1 MIQQIDKIFLNRVAS
16 RRFIM
21 VVLLAIFCWIDLAT
35 GYEYSFSVF
44 YLIPISIAAWY
55 DNKKTSIVM
64 IIASAATWLYA
75 DFGSGHQYQNS
86 VIPYWNAFVRL
97 VFFGIVAFLI
107 LKIRGNLVAMTLM
120 AMKDNLTLLNNA
132 RAFKLEYEFLKGHR
146 SLKKQSLA
154 VGLID
159 LDGFKSVNDRLGHN
173 IGDEVLVEFAHVLK
187 RATRSSDIIARM
199 GGDEFTVIL
208 VDMNEHSAQDYA
220 SRLRQEFEE
229 SGLRHQYGVDFSM
242 GISIFEQLPENLDDA
257 THHADQLM
265 YRSKEMGK
273 STTIIQVA

>member
-1 MIQQIDKIFLNRVAS
+1 MIQQIDNFFLDRVRS
-16 RRFIM
+16 RRFIL
-21 VVLLAIFCWIDLAT
+21 VVLLALFCWIDLVT

-55 DNKKTSIVM
+55 DNKKITTAT

-75 DFGSGHQYQNS
+75 DFSSGHQYKDTL
-86 VIPYWNAFVRL
+86 IPYWNAFVRL
-97 VFFGIVAFLI
+97 VFFSIVAFLI
-107 LKIRGNLVAMTLM
+107 LKIRVNLVAMTMM

-132 RAFKLEYEFLKGHR
+132 RAFKLEYQLLKERR
-146 SLKKQSLA
+146 SPQHQSLA

-159 LDGFKSVNDRLGHN
+159 LDSFKSVNDTLGHS
-173 IGDEVLVEFAHVLK
+173 IGDEVLIEFANVLK
-187 RATRSSDIIARM
+187 KATRSSDIIARM

-208 VDMNEHSAQDYA
+208 LDMNEHSAQDYA
-220 SRLRQEFEE
+220 SRLRKEFEK
-229 SGLRHQYGVDFSM
+229 SGLKQRYGVDFSM
-242 GISIFEQLPENLDDA
+242 GISIFDQLPENLDDA

-273 STTIIQVA
+273 ATTIIQMA

>member
-1 MIQQIDKIFLNRVAS
+1 MIQQIDQIFLNRVRS
-16 RRFIM
+16 RRFTLVI
-21 VVLLAIFCWIDLAT
+21 LLILFYWIDLVT

-55 DNKKTSIVM
+55 DNKTTAIVM
-64 IIASAATWLYA
+64 IVASATTWLYA

-86 VIPYWNAFVRL
+86 LIPYWNAFVRL

-107 LKIRGNLVAMTLM
+107 LKIRGNLVAMTVM

-132 RAFKLEYEFLKGHR
+132 RAFKLEYELLKERR
-146 SLKKQSLA
+146 SIKKQSLA

-159 LDGFKSVNDRLGHN
+159 LDGFKSVNDTLGHS
-173 IGDEVLVEFAHVLK
+173 IGDEVLIEFANVLK
-187 RATRSSDIIARM
+187 KATRSSDIIARK

-208 VDMNEHSAQDYA
+208 LEMNEHSAQDYA
-220 SRLRQEFEE
+220 NRLRQEFEE
-229 SGLRHQYGVDFSM
+229 SGLKQQYGVDFSM
-242 GISIFEQLPENLDDA
+242 GISIFDKLPDNLDAA

-265 YRSKEMGK
+265 YRSKQMGK
-273 STTIIQVA
+273 STTTIQVV